1 MECKRSIFF
10 VSLVTDRF
18 LLAHLH
24 LEMLS
29 EQNTRRAVRTKAE
42 NLPSG
47 LYDTYDDVIE
57 RISQQCQ
64 PNADLAFKVL
74 SWVTYARRPLKPE
87 ELQCAVAITN
97 GMTSLD
103 DDDLTDVEDLLSFCA
118 GIVIIDRESEV
129 VRLVHYTTQ
138 GFLEDLLTDRK
149 VDVPR
154 ACLSYLEVPSY
165 SIGVNVDKLYPLLDY
180 ARMYW
185 ADHIRGHSED
195 QLKTDCLRAVSG
207 HGIRVLLSDLCRY
220 REIPTFNGQDIIQLL
235 PICAAYGLAGFCRE
249 LLGSDKYV
257 PLQES

>member
-1 MECKRSIFF
+1 
-10 VSLVTDRF
+10 
-18 LLAHLH
+18 
-24 LEMLS
+24 MLS
-29 EQNTRRAVRTKAE
+29 EQRTVRAVRTKAE

-47 LYDTYDDVIE
+47 LDKTYDDVME
-57 RISQQCQ
+57 RISKQA
-64 PNADLAFKVL
+64 PADVDLAFKVL
-74 SWVTYARRPLKPE
+74 SWVTYAKRPLKPE
-87 ELQCAVAITN
+87 ELQYAVATAP

-118 GIVIIDRESEV
+118 GIAIVDRESNV

-138 GFLEDLLTDRK
+138 GFLEDRLTDRK

-154 ACLSYLEVPSY
+154 ACLSYLEVPLESILDNYSY

-207 HGIRVLLSDLCRY
+207 HGIRVLLSDPCRY